1 MSEDHICRKCGCG
14 ISIPDDLDDT
24 GFCNLCAQS
33 IASAAEAFVLAH
45 KGRQDIDLDF
55 LFLCEAVLPIKEH
68 YNPETK

>member
-1 MSEDHICRKCGCG
+1 M
-14 ISIPDDLDDT
+14 SIPDDLDNT

-45 KGRQDIDLDF
+45 KEYFEEIKMSISQDIDLDF
-55 LFLCEAVLPIKEH
+55 LFLCEAVLPIEEH